1 MDVNAN
7 VFPLSGAHR
16 KLKNW
21 QILVKKLL
29 VVGIHKLQQR
39 RWKMFQILMTK
50 FLVAGTIPA
59 TTVFFHKYRMLPKK
73 QNLLCRW
80 MNLPT
85 KNLKPG
91 NSDISVVINVI
102 NKYRITLSGKQLAG
116 KCGLNACHT
125 EWPYV
130 VDILYWSLVEGL
142 ITAGSTFI
150 CQKSAVSLLWGYVI
164 WVNFLV
170 EILKTIN
177 VSVNG
182 ACIPLAVQDR
192 IDMVVTLSTG

>member
-1 MDVNAN
+1 MQMYFLYQGRTESWKIDKYLWKNFSRL
-7 VFPLSGAHR
+7 VFTSYNRDDEKCFKYL
-16 KLKNW
+16 W
-21 QILVKKLL
+21 QNFSWLERY
-29 VVGIHKLQQR
+29 QPR
-39 RWKMFQILMTK
+39 MF
-50 FLVAGTIPA
+50 
-59 TTVFFHKYRMLPKK
+59 FFHKYQMLPKK

-130 VDILYWSLVEGL
+130 VDILYWSLLGRL
-142 ITAGSTFI
+142 ITADSTFI

-170 EILKTIN
+170 DILKTIN

>member
-1 MDVNAN
+1 MQMYFLYQGRTESWKIDKYLWKNSSRL
-7 VFPLSGAHR
+7 VFTSYNRDDEKCFKYL
-16 KLKNW
+16 W
-21 QILVKKLL
+21 QNFSWLERY
-29 VVGIHKLQQR
+29 QPR
-39 RWKMFQILMTK
+39 MF
-50 FLVAGTIPA
+50 
-59 TTVFFHKYRMLPKK
+59 FFHKYQMLPKK

-91 NSDISVVINVI
+91 NLDISVVINVI

-150 CQKSAVSLLWGYVI
+150 CQKSAVSLLWGHVI
-164 WVNFLV
+164 WVNFF
-170 EILKTIN
+170 
-177 VSVNG
+177 
-182 ACIPLAVQDR
+182 QR
-192 IDMVVTLSTG
+192 IS